1 MHDVAPALQGPRAL
15 ALATWGLFAGLV
27 LVLLAG
33 GMFSTLLGIRA
44 ELEGLPTFVSGGLT
58 AAYYAGFLVG
68 TRVALRA
75 LRLVGHIRVYAALT
89 AVLSAAVL
97 LIGLLGAPVAWI
109 VLRLITGLCFAGLY
123 VVAESW
129 LNGLAHNSFRGRL
142 LAVYSLVVVGSF
154 GAGQLLVFDLDAR
167 SLVGFAIAAVIASL
181 GVVPVMLS
189 EQASVP
195 STESVASMSL
205 GQLAR
210 IVPTGAGTMLL
221 VGLAHG
227 GLSGMAVI
235 YATRSGLGVG
245 RVGLLLAAVQIGG
258 MLFNW
263 PISAAS
269 DDIDRRVVGAVV
281 SIGAMGIAAT
291 LFLGAPQDWWVTLMF
306 LLLGGL
312 TSPLYAIA
320 GAYTN
325 DWIEPA
331 LLGAA
336 ASQLVTLYG
345 VGAMIGPLVA
355 SGFMEVFGTDG
366 WVWSIIV
373 LHGLIAAFLFYRIRA
388 WTAPLTARPWREVS
402 VPARAFF
409 IPATIVAMGTRPRRS
424 RR

>member
-1 MHDVAPALQGPRAL
+1 MHDDPQAPHGARAL
-15 ALATWGLFAGLV
+15 ASATWGLFAGLV
-27 LVLLAG
+27 VVLLAG

-44 ELEGLPTFVSGGLT
+44 ELEGLPTFVSGGIT

-68 TRVALRA
+68 TRFALRA

-109 VLRLITGLCFAGLY
+109 LLRTVTGLCFAGLY

-129 LNGLAHNSFRGRL
+129 LNGLARNSFRGRL

-154 GAGQLLVFDLDAR
+154 GAGQLLVFDLDAT
-167 SLVGFAIAAVIASL
+167 SLTGFAIAAVITSL
-181 GVVPVMLS
+181 GVVPVVLS
-189 EQASVP
+189 QQASVP
-195 STESVASMSL
+195 STDLHASMSVRE
-205 GQLAR
+205 LAR
-210 IVPTGAGTMLL
+210 VVPTGAGTILL

-227 GLSGMAVI
+227 GLTGMAVI

-245 RVGLLLAAVQIGG
+245 RVGVLLAAIQLGG

-281 SIGAMGIAAT
+281 SMGAMGVAAT
-291 LFLGAPQDWWVTLMF
+291 MFLGSPTDWWVTGMF
-306 LLLGGL
+306 LVLGGL
-312 TSPLYAIA
+312 SSPLYAIA

-325 DWIEPA
+325 DWIDPS

-345 VGAMIGPLVA
+345 VGAMIGPFVA
-355 SGFMEVFGTDG
+355 SGFMEVLGTDG
-366 WVWSIIV
+366 WIWSIIV
-373 LHGLIAAFLFYRIRA
+373 LHGTVAAFLVYRIRA
-388 WTAPLTARPWREVS
+388 WRAPLTARPWREVS
-402 VPARAFF
+402 IPARAFF
-409 IPATIVAMGTRPRRS
+409 VPATIVSVGTRRR
-424 RR
+424 RPPV